1 MKFIFSFGPLVF
13 SITNTNKHMYSEKIL
28 KTRFLSLPW
37 LIVLNAGVSKQNLHF
52 SSFPWQPEKKKH
64 IWSFAEY
71 SLGFGHY
78 FCVPITKSYDN
89 RTMWCRHFC
98 LSVATGNILFEFE
111 IQKRTYSSSIFIM
124 FHITIEDLATYDKNV
139 STYLRTFFRLPII

>member
-1 MKFIFSFGPLVF
+1 MYLNYLSKYLVSELLIFYNKVQMGIFRNFSF
-13 SITNTNKHMYSEKIL
+13 
-28 KTRFLSLPW
+28 KTRFPSLPW
-37 LIVLNAGVSKQNLHF
+37 LNVLNAGVSKQNLHF

-98 LSVATGNILFEFE
+98 LSVATGNTLFESE
-111 IQKRTYSSSIFIM
+111 IQTKTYSSSTFIM
-124 FHITIEDLATYDKNV
+124 FHILIEDLATYHNNV
-139 STYLRTFFRLPII
+139 STCF